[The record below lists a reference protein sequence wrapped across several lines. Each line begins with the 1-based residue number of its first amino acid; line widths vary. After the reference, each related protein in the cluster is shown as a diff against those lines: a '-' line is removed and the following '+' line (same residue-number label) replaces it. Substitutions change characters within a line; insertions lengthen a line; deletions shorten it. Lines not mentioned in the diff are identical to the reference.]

1 MRRLQR
7 VLFLSVVLTAT
18 LVAAAQSVTLSR
30 VRYSAGQERTRVV
43 IDASGPCSYEVAEHV
58 NPDRIAINIR
68 GARGARSLGNISVGK
83 GGVRRVR
90 INRLSWGTQV
100 VIDLDGPAEWK
111 HFRLSRSGSRPD
123 RIVVD
128 LAPARTAVPQPAAA
142 AARTPS
148 GRRLITVAID
158 PGHGG
163 KDAGTLGRYGLVE
176 KRLTLDIARRLQREI
191 NAVDGFRA
199 VLTRTR
205 DVYLDL
211 PRRVELAREKGAD
224 VFVSV
229 HLNAAPNRSA
239 RGVEIFFV
247 SPSGARRSAR
257 QVLSNPGRAAS
268 DYGLSGSDSDV
279 LHMIVDLNQQTVLE
293 RSEALAESILRSMS
307 TRDMPPTRAVKQKSF
322 AVLRNISMPSVLVE
336 AGFISNTTDAK
347 FVRTEAGR
355 NRIAETMGEGVVRYL
370 RANPPQRI
378 EDESLIVHR
387 VRKGDTL
394 WKISRTYN
402 TSVTSIRTT
411 NKLNSNVLRVGQ
423 ELLVS
428 RGY

>member
-1 MRRLQR
+1 MRSPER
-7 VLFLSVVLTAT
+7 VLLVSLALVVALVVTAD
-18 LVAAAQSVTLSR
+18 AVTLSR
-30 VRYSAGQERTRVV
+30 VRYSAAQERTRVV
-43 IDASGPCSYEVAEHV
+43 IDASGPCSYEVAGHV
-58 NPDRIAINIR
+58 NPHRIAVNIR
-68 GARGARSLGNISVGK
+68 GAKGARSLTNVSVGK

-90 INRLSWGTQV
+90 VNRLSWGTQV

-111 HFRLSRSGSRPD
+111 HFRLARSGSRPD

-128 LAPARTAVPQPAAA
+128 VFPPSAVVPSPAAVA
-142 AARTPS
+142 ASAPS

-158 PGHGG
+158 AGHGG

-176 KRLTLDIARRLQREI
+176 KRLTLDIARRMARDI

-199 VLTRTR
+199 VLTRHS

-211 PRRVELAREKGAD
+211 PRRVELAKEKGGD

-229 HLNAAPNRSA
+229 HLNAAPNRHA

-247 SPSGARRSAR
+247 SPSGAMRSAR
-257 QVLSNPGRAAS
+257 QVLANPGRAAD
-268 DYGLSGSDSDV
+268 DYGLTPSDSDV

-293 RSEALAESILRSMS
+293 RSEALAESILLSMS
-307 TRDMPPTRAVKQKSF
+307 TSDMPPTRAVKQKSF

-336 AGFISNTTDAK
+336 AGFISNAVDAK
-347 FVRTEAGR
+347 FIKTEAGR
-355 NRIAETMGEGVVRYL
+355 DRIARTMTEGIVRYL
-370 RANPPQRI
+370 KANPPHRI
-378 EDESLIVHR
+378 EGESLVVHR

-402 TSVTSIRTT
+402 TSVSSIRTT
-411 NKLNSNVLRVGQ
+411 NKLDSNVLRVGQ

>member
-1 MRRLQR
+1 
-7 VLFLSVVLTAT
+7 LFLSLAITASLAAVAHGITLTK
-18 LVAAAQSVTLSR
+18 
-30 VRYSAGQERTRVV
+30 VRYSTATDRTRVV
-43 IDASGPCSYEVAEHV
+43 IDASGPCSYDVAGHV
-58 NPDRIAINIR
+58 NPHRIAVNIR
-68 GARGARSLGNISVGK
+68 GATGGRSLTNVSVGK

-90 INRLSWGTQV
+90 VNRLSWGTQV
-100 VIDLDGPAEWK
+100 VIDLENPSDWK
-111 HFRLSRSGSRPD
+111 HFRLPRNGRKPD
-123 RIVVD
+123 RIVID
-128 LAPARTAVPQPAAA
+128 ISPTTLAPETPGVATAS
-142 AARTPS
+142 RS
-148 GRRLITVAID
+148 GGDRLITVAID
-158 PGHGG
+158 AGHGG

-176 KRLTLDIARRLQREI
+176 KRLSLDIARRLARQI

-211 PRRVELAREKGAD
+211 PRRVQLAKEKGGD

-229 HLNAAPNRSA
+229 HLNAAPNRNA

-257 QVLSNPGRAAS
+257 KVLANPGRAAN
-268 DYGLSGSDSDV
+268 DYGLSKSDSDV

-293 RSEALAESILRSMS
+293 RSEALAEAILESMS
-307 TRDMPPTRAVKQKSF
+307 TKGMPPTRAVKQKSF

-336 AGFISNTTDAK
+336 AGFISNKADAQ
-347 FVRTEAGR
+347 FVKTEAGR
-355 NRIAETMGEGVVRYL
+355 SKIAKTMGKGIVRYL
-370 RANPPQRI
+370 KANPPQRI
-378 EDESLIVHR
+378 EGESLIVHR

-394 WKISRTYN
+394 WKISRRYN
-402 TSVTSIRTT
+402 TSVTNIRET
-411 NKLNSNVLRVGQ
+411 NKLDSNVLRVGQ

>member
-1 MRRLQR
+1 LIGTQA
-7 VLFLSVVLTAT
+7 VTSQAITLTK
-18 LVAAAQSVTLSR
+18 
-30 VRYSAGQERTRVV
+30 VRYSTGEDRTRVV
-43 IDASGPCSYEVAEHV
+43 IDASGPCSYEVAGHV
-58 NPDRIAINIR
+58 NPHRIAVNIR
-68 GARGARSLGNISVGK
+68 GAVGGRSLTNVSVGK

-90 INRLSWGTQV
+90 VNRLSWGTQV
-100 VIDLDGPAEWK
+100 VIDLERPSDWK
-111 HFRLSRSGSRPD
+111 HFRLARNGRKPD
-123 RIVVD
+123 RIVIDIMPASVTPTSPGAVATP
-128 LAPARTAVPQPAAA
+128 APT
-142 AARTPS
+142 
-148 GRRLITVAID
+148 GDRLITVAID
-158 PGHGG
+158 AGHGG

-176 KRLTLDIARRLQREI
+176 KRLTLDIARRLARQI

-211 PRRVELAREKGAD
+211 PRRVQLAREKGAD

-229 HLNAAPNRSA
+229 HLNAAPNRHA

-257 QVLSNPGRAAS
+257 QVLSNPGRAAN
-268 DYGLSGSDSDV
+268 DYGLSKSDTDV

-293 RSEALAESILRSMS
+293 RSEALAEAILESMS

-336 AGFISNTTDAK
+336 AGFISNTADAQLVK
-347 FVRTEAGR
+347 TEAGR
-355 NRIAETMGEGVVRYL
+355 GRIAQTMSRGIVRYL
-370 RANPPQRI
+370 KANPPQRI
-378 EDESLIVHR
+378 EGESLIVHR
-387 VRKGDTL
+387 VRRGDTL
-394 WKISRTYN
+394 WKISRRYN
-402 TSVTSIRTT
+402 TSVTSIRET
-411 NKLNSNVLRVGQ
+411 NKLDSNVLRVGQ